1 MATTYYPPL
10 WLVLP
15 LDKLPVEF
23 AVLKDFLSDA
33 TDDIRYRNL
42 ATDRTASG
50 DYGSYA
56 LDIVLLQPLG
66 LEIPGTGGLALLVNP
81 AGDGTSITA
90 IPVECQYSWP
100 VVRFVRDFSLES
112 FSGGARSLFDLVVAF
127 MGVTKE
133 QLLAEVIAVFIADP
147 DPIAK
152 FVTDFNAKYSP
163 QVLLSTQVPQGED
176 VFGFVTKQIAEAQES
191 FDLLEIIFND
201 YIAPGFDLDA
211 AINRLRALARRWLG
225 EITVDDVRTL
235 LVPSARVGLP
245 SLTVGLRFPRA
256 VLREVDLDGKPLPDP
271 NEPMADKPTLVIV
284 DVASLE
290 YSTAGGLEFDL
301 TDGLTIDLPPSEILK
316 SGIILKAKG
325 LKVDFSRT
333 TNIPEATADGR
344 PADFVG
350 VYIDSAEIV
359 LPKKW
364 FKEASPDSKAK
375 IIGKSVIVGTGGFS
389 GTIGLDSAGVFKTKL
404 GGFEAE
410 LQKFSLRFERN
421 SIIESDITG
430 TMVIKGFKNK
440 DDVDATIKIRAHI
453 GQDGDFSVTA
463 SEPQGVLIKIPDIL
477 ELNVRSLGF
486 GREDDRFFVETS
498 GTLTLTLL
506 KKVHGLRLDKD
517 ISAEVKKLIIWEDG
531 QIEIQGGTIIL
542 PEAISLQ
549 IGPVKLSVTALSMG
563 SYARNGHKYKYFGFD
578 GGVNVNPGG
587 VDVRASGVKVY
598 WRTDAPG
605 SPPSI
610 EDLDIFVRVEG
621 IAIDLIIPGGKSAEE
636 ATVLISGFLQVKESD
651 GSDGSTAAT
660 EYAGGV
666 SFKLPKAGIG
676 GSAAMRLNP
685 SIPAFIID
693 TELSISVPIPLG
705 NTSLG
710 IYGFRGLIGMRYVA
724 DRKYIGLAEDAEWY
738 QYYKKKLP
746 PTNKEGINIAKFE
759 PRKGFAIG
767 AGVTIA
773 TLTDSG
779 KAFSAK
785 LFLLLSLP
793 DALLL
798 QGQAAILAERV
809 DLSQNDPPFFVF
821 IAITKQSVEAAFG
834 VTYKLPEDS
843 GAILDFQALIE
854 MGFYF
859 NDATAWYINAGR
871 NQPTNKRITARIL
884 SLFNGWSYLMLSAKG
899 IQAGAGVSW
908 GFSKS
913 YGPIAVE
920 ASAYLDAHGRISF
933 KPKQIGGAISLGG
946 SASVRVFKFKL
957 GVSIAAVLAAEA
969 PKPFIVTGSV
979 RVTIDLPRPFRKLG
993 GTLSLDFTWNFDSTL
1008 QRAALPVFNDAN
1020 VSEAV
1025 KMVNIAT
1032 RERFAVNVPSAKWL
1046 DGFLLPAPESGEPD
1060 GWTGKFNNFIVP
1072 LDCTADIEFKKPIA
1086 PSAAV
1091 TNIGITGI
1099 GYQNVEMVPPQRGA
1113 SAQVRHQYV
1122 VEEVK
1127 IRAWNSTN
1135 NEWEDYDVY
1144 GALTPL
1150 QHAAFLKPSDLIGLK
1165 QGWWQTD
1172 SPGKTNKLSILSQ
1185 TPFSYAKDVVGPFV
1199 PENSG
1204 VTAESIFCTAKPIE
1218 PRCFVV
1224 DEMPE
1229 LKTLIAERR
1238 FALKTVQVRVTGK
1251 DGTVVPF
1258 VNGFGLSRAIAL
1270 KAGSQMEIFFP
1281 ELTGKV
1287 SLRLAT
1293 LADNVTVAFQQRR
1306 QMGLDAGNKP
1316 IFEHLTV
1323 KRQLLTSAALLRPL
1337 QYDSAETPIDKILIT
1352 AGPCD
1357 CREVIALPVS
1367 AAAVALPAMR
1377 FTQQQFALL
1386 AAPAGVN
1393 PPELLL
1399 VDKSTL
1405 MFTAQSG
1412 AADPAAQTVQVTR
1425 PANREPI
1432 PFKID
1437 YTTSS
1442 GGAWLTVNPPFAF
1455 TPAGL
1460 VVTAKLGGLAPG
1472 AYGGTINLLPSGA
1485 ENVRIAVRF
1494 LVTQPV
1500 IAPPKC
1506 GSLAAYGQKTLTEA
1520 QQRLEAAKRE
1530 YDQLITRSKEYADLS
1545 KQFID
1550 NHCDPT
1556 LSTRF
1561 TQIAKELAEQGAA
1574 LLEEIR
1580 HLTSLIDCLRKMGAA
1595 KPDIKS
1601 VAAVGGKGET
1611 PKFDCNID
1619 PGADYSCLS
1628 LVFGICWLP
1637 LKDQFYNDTIPSF
1650 SSLLSNNN
1658 AMVTA
1663 ISKTIHPIWRPD
1675 TIYAISIKTVDNVS
1689 VPEQGGGTNSVP
1701 KYMHIGF
1708 RTKGPLGHFH
1718 EHREEYTK
1726 LVAEDRQDQYRLQSL
1741 KTYIDYSKS
1750 YPNAD
1755 GNVLNAKPL
1764 FYGKPKLSLFYIHP
1778 YVYTMF
1784 GGQFDGLNGGP
1795 GFSSTLEFSIL
1806 DPVNPLPKQDEP
1818 GYVPRPKVEFGAN
1831 QLGRSDVDVKFLHNM
1846 ATQGNPC
1853 TGAGED
1859 KGIAPM
1865 GIQSDVV
1872 IEPLRPLKLYLA
1884 VVKANFKGT
1893 SKEIHRYNFQTSR
1906 YADFAEQV
1914 NSYRLKDAKG
1924 KFMRD
1929 AVYDDV
1935 SVTLEAPRRALLT
1948 ALLDGNYPAG
1958 DPLEQEYPDRFDRLM
1973 DGILRVGPIDPPT
1986 CTDFTIIRDGE
1997 TRKVLGILVRN
2008 PEPFIDPKTPE
2019 SDAAAALTVKQQFGL
2034 RPKAFRAMFSKD
2046 RSRAFVSEGTLNMPL
2061 SSLEFTFRQI
2071 EYDGASYKAVSS
2083 VVVKLFPLTV
2093 APNPGNIGFDP
2104 GLVVSE

>member
-767 AGVTIA
+767 AGGDPGRAGRSFPERSSILRFYRDHETVSRSGFRRYLQVA
-773 TLTDSG
+773 RRLGGHSRFPGVDRDGLLFQRRNGMVHQCRPKSADEQEDHSSNPVAVQWLVLPDVVRQGDSG
-779 KAFSAK
+779 GCGSELGIQQELRSHCCRSLCLLGCSWADQLQAEADWRGYQSGRLCIGTSIQVQTRREYRGRFGCGGPETVHCDWVCKGHDRSTPAVPKTWWDFKSRLHLELRFHLAK
-785 LFLLLSLP
+785 
-793 DALLL
+793 
-798 QGQAAILAERV
+798 
-809 DLSQNDPPFFVF
+809 
-821 IAITKQSVEAAFG
+821 
-834 VTYKLPEDS
+834 S
-843 GAILDFQALIE
+843 GA
-854 MGFYF
+854 
-859 NDATAWYINAGR
+859 
-871 NQPTNKRITARIL
+871 
-884 SLFNGWSYLMLSAKG
+884 
-899 IQAGAGVSW
+899 
-908 GFSKS
+908 
-913 YGPIAVE
+913 
-920 ASAYLDAHGRISF
+920 
-933 KPKQIGGAISLGG
+933 
-946 SASVRVFKFKL
+946 
-957 GVSIAAVLAAEA
+957 
-969 PKPFIVTGSV
+969 
-979 RVTIDLPRPFRKLG
+979 
-993 GTLSLDFTWNFDSTL
+993 
-1008 QRAALPVFNDAN
+1008 
-1020 VSEAV
+1020 
-1025 KMVNIAT
+1025 
-1032 RERFAVNVPSAKWL
+1032 
-1046 DGFLLPAPESGEPD
+1046 
-1060 GWTGKFNNFIVP
+1060 
-1072 LDCTADIEFKKPIA
+1072 
-1086 PSAAV
+1086 
-1091 TNIGITGI
+1091 
-1099 GYQNVEMVPPQRGA
+1099 
-1113 SAQVRHQYV
+1113 
-1122 VEEVK
+1122 
-1127 IRAWNSTN
+1127 
-1135 NEWEDYDVY
+1135 
-1144 GALTPL
+1144 
-1150 QHAAFLKPSDLIGLK
+1150 
-1165 QGWWQTD
+1165 
-1172 SPGKTNKLSILSQ
+1172 
-1185 TPFSYAKDVVGPFV
+1185 
-1199 PENSG
+1199 SG
-1204 VTAESIFCTAKPIE
+1204 V
-1218 PRCFVV
+1218 
-1224 DEMPE
+1224 
-1229 LKTLIAERR
+1229 
-1238 FALKTVQVRVTGK
+1238 
-1251 DGTVVPF
+1251 
-1258 VNGFGLSRAIAL
+1258 
-1270 KAGSQMEIFFP
+1270 
-1281 ELTGKV
+1281 
-1287 SLRLAT
+1287 
-1293 LADNVTVAFQQRR
+1293 
-1306 QMGLDAGNKP
+1306 
-1316 IFEHLTV
+1316 
-1323 KRQLLTSAALLRPL
+1323 
-1337 QYDSAETPIDKILIT
+1337 
-1352 AGPCD
+1352 
-1357 CREVIALPVS
+1357 
-1367 AAAVALPAMR
+1367 
-1377 FTQQQFALL
+1377 
-1386 AAPAGVN
+1386 
-1393 PPELLL
+1393 
-1399 VDKSTL
+1399 
-1405 MFTAQSG
+1405 
-1412 AADPAAQTVQVTR
+1412 
-1425 PANREPI
+1425 
-1432 PFKID
+1432 
-1437 YTTSS
+1437 
-1442 GGAWLTVNPPFAF
+1442 
-1455 TPAGL
+1455 
-1460 VVTAKLGGLAPG
+1460 
-1472 AYGGTINLLPSGA
+1472 
-1485 ENVRIAVRF
+1485 
-1494 LVTQPV
+1494 
-1500 IAPPKC
+1500 
-1506 GSLAAYGQKTLTEA
+1506 
-1520 QQRLEAAKRE
+1520 
-1530 YDQLITRSKEYADLS
+1530 
-1545 KQFID
+1545 
-1550 NHCDPT
+1550 
-1556 LSTRF
+1556 
-1561 TQIAKELAEQGAA
+1561 
-1574 LLEEIR
+1574 
-1580 HLTSLIDCLRKMGAA
+1580 
-1595 KPDIKS
+1595 
-1601 VAAVGGKGET
+1601 
-1611 PKFDCNID
+1611 
-1619 PGADYSCLS
+1619 
-1628 LVFGICWLP
+1628 
-1637 LKDQFYNDTIPSF
+1637 
-1650 SSLLSNNN
+1650 
-1658 AMVTA
+1658 
-1663 ISKTIHPIWRPD
+1663 
-1675 TIYAISIKTVDNVS
+1675 
-1689 VPEQGGGTNSVP
+1689 
-1701 KYMHIGF
+1701 
-1708 RTKGPLGHFH
+1708 
-1718 EHREEYTK
+1718 
-1726 LVAEDRQDQYRLQSL
+1726 
-1741 KTYIDYSKS
+1741 
-1750 YPNAD
+1750 
-1755 GNVLNAKPL
+1755 
-1764 FYGKPKLSLFYIHP
+1764 
-1778 YVYTMF
+1778 
-1784 GGQFDGLNGGP
+1784 
-1795 GFSSTLEFSIL
+1795 
-1806 DPVNPLPKQDEP
+1806 
-1818 GYVPRPKVEFGAN
+1818 
-1831 QLGRSDVDVKFLHNM
+1831 
-1846 ATQGNPC
+1846 
-1853 TGAGED
+1853 
-1859 KGIAPM
+1859 
-1865 GIQSDVV
+1865 
-1872 IEPLRPLKLYLA
+1872 
-1884 VVKANFKGT
+1884 
-1893 SKEIHRYNFQTSR
+1893 
-1906 YADFAEQV
+1906 
-1914 NSYRLKDAKG
+1914 
-1924 KFMRD
+1924 
-1929 AVYDDV
+1929 
-1935 SVTLEAPRRALLT
+1935 
-1948 ALLDGNYPAG
+1948 
-1958 DPLEQEYPDRFDRLM
+1958 
-1973 DGILRVGPIDPPT
+1973 
-1986 CTDFTIIRDGE
+1986 
-1997 TRKVLGILVRN
+1997 
-2008 PEPFIDPKTPE
+2008 
-2019 SDAAAALTVKQQFGL
+2019 
-2034 RPKAFRAMFSKD
+2034 
-2046 RSRAFVSEGTLNMPL
+2046 
-2061 SSLEFTFRQI
+2061 
-2071 EYDGASYKAVSS
+2071 
-2083 VVVKLFPLTV
+2083 
-2093 APNPGNIGFDP
+2093 
-2104 GLVVSE
+2104 